1 MRNLRPLLVATL
13 LACFTLCGCQR
24 EPHIE
29 VSHARSGALPPTATV
44 GAAYMRIESTTP
56 DELLSAETPVARNV
70 EFHTTQNSNGM
81 MQMRE
86 LHQLLIEPG
95 QPLEFSPGAN
105 HMMLMGLRQPLSA
118 GSTFPLTLHFKTAGN
133 VVVSVQVRNDLGE

>member
-1 MRNLRPLLVATL
+1 MRNLRALLAATL

-56 DELLSAETPVARNV
+56 DELLSAETPVAGDV
-70 EFHTTQNSNGM
+70 QFHTTQNSHGM

-95 QPLEFSPGAN
+95 RPLEFAPGAN
-105 HMMLMGLRQPLSA
+105 HMMLMGLRQPLSV
-118 GSTFPLTLHFKTAGN
+118 GNTFALTLHFKRAGN
-133 VVVSVQVRNDLGE
+133 VAVIVQVQNDVGE